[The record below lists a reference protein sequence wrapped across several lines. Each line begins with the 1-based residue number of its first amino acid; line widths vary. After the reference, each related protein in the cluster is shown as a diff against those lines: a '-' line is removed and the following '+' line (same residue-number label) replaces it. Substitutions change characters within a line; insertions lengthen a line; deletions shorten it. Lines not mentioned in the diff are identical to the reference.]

1 MPDISAQRRQQAKTA
16 YEKNMQLTV
25 DTNARRVYRDN
36 RHKRKG
42 KPMRNYSTDENRK
55 LAIQYYGKARAWPV
69 GDHMRRAY
77 LSEARYWAYRVKAA
91 I

>member
-1 MPDISAQRRQQAKTA
+1 
-16 YEKNMQLTV
+16 
-25 DTNARRVYRDN
+25 
-36 RHKRKG
+36 
-42 KPMRNYSTDENRK
+42 MRNYSTDENRK